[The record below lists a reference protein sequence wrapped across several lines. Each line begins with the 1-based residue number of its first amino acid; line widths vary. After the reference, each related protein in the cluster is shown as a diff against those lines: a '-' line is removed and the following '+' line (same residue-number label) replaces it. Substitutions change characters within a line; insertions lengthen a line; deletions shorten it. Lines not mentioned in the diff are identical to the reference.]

1 MCVHTH
7 TNVMNGTYKKMN
19 LMVFWGAI
27 FVLNEWVRLIQNTM
41 FQVNSTSPFF
51 EILAHKRAQKQI
63 KMSAQMSM
71 DMPN

>member
-41 FQVNSTSPFF
+41 SQVNSTSPFF
-51 EILAHKRAQKQI
+51 EIPQTCAQKQI
-63 KMSAQMSM
+63 KPVTAQMSM